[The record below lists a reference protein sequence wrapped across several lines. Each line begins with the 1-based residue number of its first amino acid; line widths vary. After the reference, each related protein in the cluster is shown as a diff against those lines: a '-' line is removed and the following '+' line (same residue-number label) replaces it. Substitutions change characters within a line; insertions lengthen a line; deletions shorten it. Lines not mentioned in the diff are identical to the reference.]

1 MRGIDRPRTVVH
13 SESMPSMTLLP
24 IETPLYNHP
33 LPEIERWL
41 ISMGCEQDDSELHC
55 WHINR
60 DDWQAQ
66 LSLDVEEL
74 TVRYQS
80 RLVASSSSEAQSIYR
95 TFKYSLSRQDIENA
109 VFAGP

>member
-1 MRGIDRPRTVVH
+1 
-13 SESMPSMTLLP
+13 MTLP
-24 IETPLYNHP
+24 TDDTPLYNHP

-55 WHINR
+55 WHITKP
-60 DDWQAQ
+60 DWRAE
-66 LSLDVEEL
+66 LCLDIEEL
-74 TVRYQS
+74 TVRYHSTNIVGAGADFQQTPQMP
-80 RLVASSSSEAQSIYR
+80 ENTSIYR